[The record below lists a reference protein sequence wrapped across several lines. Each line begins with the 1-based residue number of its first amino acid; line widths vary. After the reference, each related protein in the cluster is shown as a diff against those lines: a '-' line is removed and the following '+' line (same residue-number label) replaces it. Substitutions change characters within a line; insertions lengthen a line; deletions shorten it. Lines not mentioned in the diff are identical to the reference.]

1 MHQQIQPI
9 EVGKFGR
16 LVVCLRWSELDG
28 IKWHGEK
35 AGIAFGWSKRYPL
48 YYPHLARPD
57 ATSGERKRAAEGRKM
72 PDWQG

>member
-35 AGIAFGWSKRYPL
+35 AGIAFG
-48 YYPHLARPD
+48 
-57 ATSGERKRAAEGRKM
+57 
-72 PDWQG
+72 